1 MLGAC
6 CRGRAA
12 AGCRYVSKGAPM
24 PVSKLLDDRFLNRL
38 EYFRV
43 HSKRPARGHWK
54 GVHRANK
61 TGSGME
67 FSDFRP
73 YSEGDDLK
81 NVDWRTYMRL
91 NRLILRL
98 YEEEADLPIYL
109 FVDSSA
115 SMRYGAPS
123 KFDYARKVAAALAY
137 VGFVNMDRVSL
148 IAVAEGVVKDISG
161 KRGKSQ
167 AWPAFDFLE
176 GLASEGKTSLQA
188 AFKRYFATPR
198 TKGVVL
204 VISDFLDPAGFE
216 PALRVLR
223 QLRQEV
229 FAVHVIAEDEL
240 APALPDEVVLVD
252 AEDGSATKRQITP
265 ALISAYRAEFERY
278 GEELESY
285 CSKNGWG
292 YVRAVTSVS
301 FEDLVLRVLR
311 QHGLLR

>member
-1 MLGAC
+1 
-6 CRGRAA
+6 
-12 AGCRYVSKGAPM
+12 
-24 PVSKLLDDRFLNRL
+24 
-38 EYFRV
+38 
-43 HSKRPARGHWK
+43 
-54 GVHRANK
+54 
-61 TGSGME
+61 
-67 FSDFRP
+67 
-73 YSEGDDLK
+73 
-81 NVDWRTYMRL
+81 MRL
-91 NRLILRL
+91 NKLILRL
-98 YEEEADLPIYL
+98 YEEEADLPVYI

-115 SMRYGAPS
+115 SMRYGG

-137 VGFVNMDRVSL
+137 VGFVNMDRISVV
-148 IAVAEGVVKDISG
+148 AVAEGVVKDISG

-167 AWPAFDFLE
+167 AWPTFDFLE
-176 GLASEGKTSLQA
+176 KLAAEGKTSLEA
-188 AFKRYFATPR
+188 AFKRYFSAPR

-229 FAVHVIAEDEL
+229 FAVHVVSDEEL

-265 ALISAYRAEFERY
+265 ALVSAYRAEFERY
-278 GEELESY
+278 GEEIDAY

-292 YVRAVTSVS
+292 YVRASTSTS

>member
-1 MLGAC
+1 
-6 CRGRAA
+6 
-12 AGCRYVSKGAPM
+12 M

-43 HSKRPARGHWK
+43 QSKRPARGHWK

-73 YSEGDDLK
+73 YAEGDDLK
-81 NVDWRTYMRL
+81 SVDWRTYMRL
-91 NRLILRL
+91 NKLILRL
-98 YEEEADLPIYL
+98 YEEEADLPIYI

-115 SMRYGAPS
+115 SMRYGTPS

-137 VGFVNMDRVSL
+137 VGFVNMDRISL
-148 IAVAEGVVKDISG
+148 IAVADGVVKDISG

-176 GLASEGKTSLQA
+176 NLASEGKTSLLA
-188 AFKRYFATPR
+188 AFKRYFSAPR

-229 FAVHVIAEDEL
+229 FAVHVISDEEL
-240 APALPDEVVLVD
+240 SPALPDEVVLVD

-265 ALISAYRAEFERY
+265 ALIGAYRAEFERY
-278 GEELESY
+278 GEEIDSY
-285 CSKNGWG
+285 CTKNGWG
-292 YVRAVTSVS
+292 YVRALTGVS

-311 QHGLLR
+311 RDGLLR

>member
-1 MLGAC
+1 MPGWPGEL
-6 CRGRAA
+6 
-12 AGCRYVSKGAPM
+12 PL

-38 EYFRV
+38 EYFRLQ
-43 HSKRPARGHWK
+43 SKRPARGHWK

-73 YSEGDDLK
+73 YAEGDDLK
-81 NVDWRTYMRL
+81 SVDWRTYMRL

-98 YEEEADLPIYL
+98 YEEEADLPIYI

-115 SMRYGAPS
+115 SMRVGSGDGTPS
-123 KFDYARKVAAALAY
+123 KFDYARKVAGALAY

-148 IAVAEGVVKDISG
+148 VAVADGVIKDISG

-176 GLASEGKTSLQA
+176 SLPNEGKTSLQA
-188 AFKRYFATPR
+188 AFKRYFSAPR
-198 TKGVVL
+198 TKGIVL

-216 PALRVLR
+216 PSMRVLR
-223 QLRQEV
+223 QLRHEV
-229 FAVHVIAEDEL
+229 FAVHVVSEEEV
-240 APALPDEVVLVD
+240 APNLPDEVVLVD
-252 AEDGSATKRQITP
+252 AEDGSATKRQVTP
-265 ALISAYRAEFERY
+265 ALIDAYRAEFERY
-278 GEELESY
+278 GDELERY
-285 CSKNGWG
+285 CTKNGWG
-292 YVRAVTSVS
+292 YVRALTSVS
-301 FEDLVLRVLR
+301 FEDLVLRVMR

>member
-1 MLGAC
+1 MAL
-6 CRGRAA
+6 
-12 AGCRYVSKGAPM
+12 
-24 PVSKLLDDRFLNRL
+24 SKLLDEQFLNRL
-38 EYFRV
+38 EYFRL

-54 GVHRANK
+54 GVHRAAK

-67 FSDFRP
+67 FADFRA

-91 NRLILRL
+91 NKLILRL
-98 YEEEADLPIYL
+98 YEEEADLPVYV

-115 SMRYGAPS
+115 SMKFGSPS

-137 VGFVNMDRVSL
+137 VGFVNMDRVSV
-148 IAVAEGVVKDISG
+148 IAVADGIVKDMSG

-176 GLASEGKTSLQA
+176 KLESEGKTSLQA
-188 AFKRYFATPR
+188 AFKRYFAVPR

-204 VISDFLDPAGFE
+204 VLSDFLDPAGFE
-216 PALRVLR
+216 PALRLLR

-229 FAVHVIAEDEL
+229 FALHIVADEEL
-240 APALPDEVVLVD
+240 SPALPDEVVLVD
-252 AEDGSATKRQITP
+252 AEDGAATKRQITP
-265 ALISAYRAEFERY
+265 ALIRAYREEFERY
-278 GEELESY
+278 GEEIDAY
-285 CSKNGWG
+285 CTKNGWG
-292 YVRAVTSVS
+292 YARALTRVS

-311 QHGLLR
+311 QDGLLR

>member
-1 MLGAC
+1 
-6 CRGRAA
+6 
-12 AGCRYVSKGAPM
+12 M
-24 PVSKLLDDRFLNRL
+24 PVSKLLDGRFLNRL
-38 EYFRV
+38 EYFRL
-43 HSKRPARGHWK
+43 HSRRPARGHWK

-73 YSEGDDLK
+73 YAEGDDLK
-81 NVDWRTYMRL
+81 SVDWRTYMRL

-98 YEEEADLPIYL
+98 YEEEADLPIYI

-115 SMRYGAPS
+115 SMAHGVRQDTPS

-137 VGFVNMDRVSL
+137 VAFVNMDRVSL
-148 IAVAEGVVKDISG
+148 IAVADGVVKDMSG
-161 KRGKSQ
+161 KRGKGQ
-167 AWPAFDFLE
+167 AWPAFEFLE
-176 GLASEGKTSLQA
+176 NLPNEGKTSLQA
-188 AFKRYFATPR
+188 AFKRYFSAPR

-216 PALRVLR
+216 SAFKVLR

-229 FAVHVIAEDEL
+229 FAVHVVSDEEL
-240 APALPDEVVLVD
+240 QPDLPDEVVLID

-265 ALISAYRAEFERY
+265 GLIDAYRAEFERY
-278 GEELESY
+278 GEELDSF
-285 CSKNGWG
+285 CTKNGWG
-292 YVRAVTSVS
+292 YVRASTSVS